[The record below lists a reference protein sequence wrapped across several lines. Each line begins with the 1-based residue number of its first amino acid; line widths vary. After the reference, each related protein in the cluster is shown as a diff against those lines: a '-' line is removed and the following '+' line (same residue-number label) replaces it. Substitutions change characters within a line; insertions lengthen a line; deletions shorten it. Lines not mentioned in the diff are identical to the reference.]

1 MDTTN
6 GAISTRIA
14 YGRKTEGSFV
24 TWSKSLSFSIKAV
37 IRAFAAP
44 EHRVNC
50 PTGTW
55 RQIVGELERRGG
67 RRHESGAFLLGI
79 ERDGRRQVTDVVFY
93 DELDPRAYA
102 SGVCI
107 LQGDAFGKLWTL
119 CRQKKLTVVADVH
132 THPVAAF
139 QSPSDKA
146 NPMIARPG
154 HIAIIVPDFGAWPI
168 AANRLG
174 IYEYRGQ
181 HEWIDRTHP
190 RSRRFFYTGFWS

>member
-1 MDTTN
+1 
-6 GAISTRIA
+6 
-14 YGRKTEGSFV
+14 
-24 TWSKSLSFSIKAV
+24 LSFSIKAA

-44 EHRVNC
+44 EHRINC
-50 PTGTW
+50 PTRAW

-67 RRHESGAFLLGI
+67 RRHESGAFLLGV
-79 ERDGRRQVTDVVFY
+79 ERDGRRQVTDAVFY
-93 DELDPRAYA
+93 DELDQNAYA

-107 LQGDAFGKLWTL
+107 LQGDAFGKLWAL
-119 CRQKKLTVVADVH
+119 CRRKKLTVVADVH
-132 THPVAAF
+132 THPGAAF

-146 NPMIARPG
+146 NPMIARTG